1 MMKILE
7 RNDKTL
13 YDTYVDKYYELVEQ
27 GYSEGKAFNKVYRS
41 MRNELEYHE
50 KIIRML

>member
-1 MMKILE
+1 MKIVE
-7 RNDKTL
+7 QNDKTL

-27 GYSEGKAFNKVYRS
+27 GYSEEKAFDKVYGS
-41 MRNELEYHE
+41 MISELEYHE